1 MHEYAA
7 RERMTPLR
15 AQRRAIALASPVSCS
30 SDQKP
35 TTEPL
40 NSADTHVY
48 ALKTPGTNYL
58 AKYAVPALCFKQH
71 TPLNSEV
78 EHHLGATMDS

>member
-1 MHEYAA
+1 MQQKRGWHLPEHHGVQSLSPCLLVADQI
-7 RERMTPLR
+7 RE
-15 AQRRAIALASPVSCS
+15 S
-30 SDQKP
+30 

-48 ALKTPGTNYL
+48 ALKKPGTNYL
-58 AKYAVPALCFKQH
+58 AKYALPALRFKQH

-78 EHHLGATMDS
+78 EHQLRLP